1 MVLTQ
6 LAVPLRTTDY
16 HGVLKALGRTI
27 DGDKPGYNPF
37 THGVKMKLKY
47 RYIQDHGKESVRKSG
62 GKHSDAMVPQDHMVI
77 MAKVLEEA
85 LALVSGFA
93 CIGSMSTHSG

>member
-1 MVLTQ
+1 MRCHGADPACCVH
-6 LAVPLRTTDY
+6 TTDY

-37 THGVKMKLKY
+37 TPGVKEKLKY
-47 RYIQDHGKESVRKSG
+47 RYSQDHGKDSVRKSG

-77 MAKVLEEA
+77 VAKVLEEA
-85 LALVSGFA
+85 LALVSDA
-93 CIGSMSTHSG
+93 TATKELLA